1 MGDGDGDGEGG
12 EEVDSDDERA
22 KALKVEQAAV
32 KQRNLAEFGGEDGDE
47 EARLRYEGFRQGL
60 YVRMLVRNV
69 PVEFMRNFRPELP
82 VIIGGLLSHEQQSVS
97 MGYISAR
104 VKRHRW
110 HKRIL
115 KSNDP
120 LIFSVG
126 WRRFQVRSP
135 FRQFIAKACSPNAV
149 FSFAFLHPSSPFP
162 CTPSVTTTSERDT

>member
-1 MGDGDGDGEGG
+1 MVDGEGG
-12 EEVDSDDERA
+12 ADGEGAEKEEVDSDDERV
-22 KALKVEQAAV
+22 KAQKLEQDAV
-32 KQRNLAEFGGEDGDE
+32 KQRNQVEFGGEDGDE
-47 EARLRYEGFRQGL
+47 ETRLRYEGFRQGL
-60 YVRMLVRNV
+60 YVRVLVRNV

-135 FRQFIAKACSPNAV
+135 CFQ
-149 FSFAFLHPSSPFP
+149 PSS
-162 CTPSVTTTSERDT
+162 